1 VTSIALYLSYAMPIA
16 AGLFAYGN
24 SWTKMGPWDM
34 GPVFRVVAVLC
45 IGIAG
50 VIFYVGVQPPNDF
63 ALTVL
68 GAIAVLTLLAW
79 FGIENKRFK
88 GPPVGDRISARAK
101 EIAAAEAAVGEA

>member
-1 VTSIALYLSYAMPIA
+1 MGKLFEFIASVSLA

-34 GPVFRVVAVLC
+34 GPVFRIVAVLC